1 MALTQISPD
10 PTLAEVIQSATT
22 AAFSSRDKVML
33 RSRDITEHPAAVA
46 VVVGILAILT
56 LVICLWF
63 CIWLRHREKDVSYA
77 TPLPVPDLASRRER
91 TTPGEAIVAAGVPS
105 GDASGLLITS
115 AFDSN

>member
-33 RSRDITEHPAAVA
+33 RSRDITEHPTAVA

-77 TPLPVPDLASRRER
+77 TPLPSPGTWNPDFSPLGYPENDPGRIYRGHHELA
-91 TTPGEAIVAAGVPS
+91 
-105 GDASGLLITS
+105 
-115 AFDSN
+115 